1 MDQTKPFAHLDNAR
15 GTIIRVELKNSTSYE
30 GKLES
35 FDMHLNL
42 VLSDARLNDTDET
55 SKVLIRGDMIVA
67 IREL

>member
-42 VLSDARLNDTDET
+42 VLSDAKLNDESES